1 MLALKLFVPFPTD
14 LSLNICMRFCS
25 ILLFVLP
32 AFAADVTSVV
42 RADARTG
49 RLVRTVPM
57 LKAAST
63 PEDVSTLIAMIDRQA
78 EAAGVESA
86 LVHSVIRAESNYNAN
101 AVSPKGAL
109 GIMQLIP
116 STAKRFGVTNV
127 FDPEDNV
134 GGGVRYLKFL
144 LDYYK
149 GDYPRAIA
157 AYNAG
162 EGAVD
167 KFKGIPPYPETRNY
181 VWQVAQNLK
190 EVRQARPAV
199 PTAPLTATHTAE
211 ASHPIQVTT
220 GADGRTYFSTP

>member
-1 MLALKLFVPFPTD
+1 
-14 LSLNICMRFCS
+14 MRFCS

-32 AFAADVTSVV
+32 AFAADITSVV
-42 RADARTG
+42 RADARSG
-49 RLVRTVPM
+49 RLIRTVPVV
-57 LKAAST
+57 KVASVAK
-63 PEDVSTLIAMIDRQA
+63 DASALIAMIDRQA

-101 AVSPKGAL
+101 AISPKGAL

-167 KFKGIPPYPETRNY
+167 RFNGIPPYPETRSY

-190 EVRQARPAV
+190 EVRQSRAVVPAA
-199 PTAPLTATHTAE
+199 APLTATHITE
-211 ASHPIQVTT
+211 TVRPIQVTT

>member
-1 MLALKLFVPFPTD
+1 
-14 LSLNICMRFCS
+14 
-25 ILLFVLP
+25 
-32 AFAADVTSVV
+32 
-42 RADARTG
+42 
-49 RLVRTVPM
+49 M

-63 PEDVSTLIAMIDRQA
+63 PEDASALIAMIDRQA

-86 LVHSVIRAESNYNAN
+86 LVHSVIRAESHYNAN

-162 EGAVD
+162 EGTVD

-199 PTAPLTATHTAE
+199 PTAPLTATHTIE
-211 ASHPIQVTT
+211 TIHPIQVTT